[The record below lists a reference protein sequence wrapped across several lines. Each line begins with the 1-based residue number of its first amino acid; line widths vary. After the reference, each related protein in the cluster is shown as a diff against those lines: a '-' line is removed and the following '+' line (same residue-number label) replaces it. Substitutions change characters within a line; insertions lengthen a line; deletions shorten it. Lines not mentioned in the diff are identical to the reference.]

1 MLGSPEVG
9 AQLSPLGRMLL
20 SCWLRLME
28 TSVFFSVQWCGAGG
42 TRWNE
47 ATPEKLQQRCPHPEL
62 QQSNPHR
69 LSVLETCSASRSSCC
84 LRILSLGLQPLQQK
98 ANMETSSRVGATPSC
113 PVWSRTVFILCAPFP
128 GSPQS
133 PVDKVR
139 GWTKACPGTIVW
151 GDGEKKLT
159 FGPGCGGLPEQLSQM
174 SSVSAI
180 ESSNSIVPKCRRSGT
195 QGATRPGLGSGVLE
209 CLALLCPRIPAGNAT

>member
-1 MLGSPEVG
+1 MKRGNTREAAAVLPTPGAAAEQSPSSVCPG
-9 AQLSPLGRMLL
+9 DLL
-20 SCWLRLME
+20 CI
-28 TSVFFSVQWCGAGG
+28 Q
-42 TRWNE
+42 
-47 ATPEKLQQRCPHPEL
+47 EL
-62 QQSNPHR
+62 LLPRNPFPR
-69 LSVLETCSASRSSCC
+69 VA
-84 LRILSLGLQPLQQK
+84 
-98 ANMETSSRVGATPSC
+98 ANRETSSRVGATPSC

-139 GWTKACPGTIVW
+139 GWTKARPGTIVW
-151 GDGEKKLT
+151 GVGEKKLT
-159 FGPGCGGLPEQLSQM
+159 FGPGCGGLTEQLSQM